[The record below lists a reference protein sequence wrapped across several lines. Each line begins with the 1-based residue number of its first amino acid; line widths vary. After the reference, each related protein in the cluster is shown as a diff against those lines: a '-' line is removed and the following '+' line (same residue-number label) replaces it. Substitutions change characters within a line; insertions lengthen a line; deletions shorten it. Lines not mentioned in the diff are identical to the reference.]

1 MTRASQYLTSPNILR
16 WGTAADER
24 LITITFDQIKH
35 IGQPLLLPSTSFCAK
50 DGQGRSARAKP
61 YSVFNSSS
69 SLSCSS
75 LSSFSSSYSFFSSF
89 CYSSSCDSI
98 LTRMI
103 MANVCHHQPVTF
115 KQWSDSTSLRCCSV
129 LLNVHFSN
137 QTFHQQI
144 ISTCVVPAMYYGWDN
159 LHFANCFLYK
169 YRSANTRKTTLAAAQ
184 FSSVTMNRSSSE
196 QGSHGRKRKESLA
209 SEDRIWQTQEMKSR
223 NTKFKRQKHK
233 QGRRI
238 LQLNKYWLLRWVFIM
253 SWVEFTRVQFNFNLR
268 SVN

>member
-1 MTRASQYLTSPNILR
+1 MKTSFYDVFLGFCSPFNSCNMTRASQYLTSPNILS

-24 LITITFDQIKH
+24 LITITSDQIKH

-98 LTRMI
+98 LTTMI

-115 KQWSDSTSLRCCSV
+115 KQ
-129 LLNVHFSN
+129 
-137 QTFHQQI
+137 
-144 ISTCVVPAMYYGWDN
+144 
-159 LHFANCFLYK
+159 
-169 YRSANTRKTTLAAAQ
+169 
-184 FSSVTMNRSSSE
+184 
-196 QGSHGRKRKESLA
+196 
-209 SEDRIWQTQEMKSR
+209 
-223 NTKFKRQKHK
+223 
-233 QGRRI
+233 
-238 LQLNKYWLLRWVFIM
+238 
-253 SWVEFTRVQFNFNLR
+253 
-268 SVN
+268 

>member
-1 MTRASQYLTSPNILR
+1 MTRASQYLTSPNILS

-75 LSSFSSSYSFFSSF
+75 SFSSFSSASLFSSVSSF

-129 LLNVHFSN
+129 LLNVHFTNKFLVISY
-137 QTFHQQI
+137 QPALYLPCTMAETICTLQI
-144 ISTCVVPAMYYGWDN
+144 ASCTNTEVQIQEK
-159 LHFANCFLYK
+159 LH
-169 YRSANTRKTTLAAAQ
+169 
-184 FSSVTMNRSSSE
+184 
-196 QGSHGRKRKESLA
+196 
-209 SEDRIWQTQEMKSR
+209 
-223 NTKFKRQKHK
+223 
-233 QGRRI
+233 
-238 LQLNKYWLLRWVFIM
+238 
-253 SWVEFTRVQFNFNLR
+253 
-268 SVN
+268 

>member
-1 MTRASQYLTSPNILR
+1 MTRASQYLTSPNILS

-75 LSSFSSSYSFFSSF
+75 SSSFFSSVSSSF

-98 LTRMI
+98 ITMI

-115 KQWSDSTSLRCCSV
+115 KQWSDSTSLRCCSI
-129 LLNVHFSN
+129 LKC
-137 QTFHQQI
+137 TFHQPN
-144 ISTCVVPAMYYGWDN
+144 ISPTN
-159 LHFANCFLYK
+159 H
-169 YRSANTRKTTLAAAQ
+169 
-184 FSSVTMNRSSSE
+184 
-196 QGSHGRKRKESLA
+196 
-209 SEDRIWQTQEMKSR
+209 I
-223 NTKFKRQKHK
+223 
-233 QGRRI
+233 
-238 LQLNKYWLLRWVFIM
+238 
-253 SWVEFTRVQFNFNLR
+253 NLR
-268 SVN
+268 CTCNVLWLRQFALCKLLLVQIQKCKYKKNYTSGSAIFERDNE

>member
-1 MTRASQYLTSPNILR
+1 MTRASQYLTSPNILS

-75 LSSFSSSYSFFSSF
+75 SFSFFSSASFFSSFSSF

-129 LLNVHFSN
+129 LLNVHFTN
-137 QTFHQQI
+137 KFLVEHHINLRCTCNVLWLRQFALCKLLLVQI
-144 ISTCVVPAMYYGWDN
+144 QKC
-159 LHFANCFLYK
+159 
-169 YRSANTRKTTLAAAQ
+169 
-184 FSSVTMNRSSSE
+184 
-196 QGSHGRKRKESLA
+196 
-209 SEDRIWQTQEMKSR
+209 
-223 NTKFKRQKHK
+223 KHK
-233 QGRRI
+233 YSGSAIFERD
-238 LQLNKYWLLRWVFIM
+238 N
-253 SWVEFTRVQFNFNLR
+253 E
-268 SVN
+268 

>member
-1 MTRASQYLTSPNILR
+1 MTRASQYLTSPNILS

-75 LSSFSSSYSFFSSF
+75 SFSFFSSF

-98 LTRMI
+98 ITMI

-115 KQWSDSTSLRCCSV
+115 KQWSDSTSLRCCSI
-129 LLNVHFSN
+129 LKC
-137 QTFHQQI
+137 TFHQPNISPTNHINLRCTCNVLWLRQFALCKLLLVQI
-144 ISTCVVPAMYYGWDN
+144 QKCK
-159 LHFANCFLYK
+159 HK
-169 YRSANTRKTTLAAAQ
+169 YRYTSGSAIFERDN
-184 FSSVTMNRSSSE
+184 E
-196 QGSHGRKRKESLA
+196 
-209 SEDRIWQTQEMKSR
+209 
-223 NTKFKRQKHK
+223 
-233 QGRRI
+233 
-238 LQLNKYWLLRWVFIM
+238 
-253 SWVEFTRVQFNFNLR
+253 
-268 SVN
+268 

>member
-1 MTRASQYLTSPNILR
+1 MTRASQYLTSPNILS

-75 LSSFSSSYSFFSSF
+75 SFSSFSSASLFSSVSSF

-129 LLNVHFSN
+129 LLNVHFTN

-144 ISTCVVPAMYYGWDN
+144 MSTCNV
-159 LHFANCFLYK
+159 LYMAETICTLQIA
-169 YRSANTRKTTLAAAQ
+169 SCTNTE
-184 FSSVTMNRSSSE
+184 V
-196 QGSHGRKRKESLA
+196 
-209 SEDRIWQTQEMKSR
+209 QTQEKL
-223 NTKFKRQKHK
+223 H
-233 QGRRI
+233 
-238 LQLNKYWLLRWVFIM
+238 
-253 SWVEFTRVQFNFNLR
+253 
-268 SVN
+268 